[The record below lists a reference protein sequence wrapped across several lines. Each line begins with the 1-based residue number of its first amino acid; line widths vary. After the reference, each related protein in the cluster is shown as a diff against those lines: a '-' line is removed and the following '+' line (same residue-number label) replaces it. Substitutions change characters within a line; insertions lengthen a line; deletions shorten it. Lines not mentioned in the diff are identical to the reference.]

1 MGYNNEYNKFFYL
14 YNPIPIVKNEAAY
27 VINRILKSKKIS
39 YTWGDDIDLNTLD
52 AVNRMRFKNYITRI
66 LENTEVRGHAIEGM
80 MVGLY
85 GGTLN
90 SQKSGLWDY
99 ETNRGKVEQ
108 KYSQNFSENPSIGS
122 FTSALNRLGEENLKI
137 IKNILSKYGDDR
149 MNIFYVNDEGLTEYK
164 VKILEEIISDF
175 VAVTSAD
182 DEKITTYYLTKEQC
196 INYFVDAK
204 NISAA
209 RKKNTNELR
218 VKGSL
223 FINNG
228 ESFEIKF
235 PQVTDEEYEKY
246 LKVNS
251 GELEVS
257 RIFGPYHNKIRP
269 DILNWINTNKD
280 EFKNLVN
287 SYLK

>member
-14 YNPIPIVKNEAAY
+14 YNPIPIVKNEAAN
-27 VINRILKSKKIS
+27 VINRILKSKKMS
-39 YTWGDDIDLNTLD
+39 YTWGEDIDLNTLD

-85 GGTLN
+85 GGNLN

-99 ETNRGKVEQ
+99 ETSRGKVEQ

-122 FTSALNRLGEENLKI
+122 FTSALNRIGDENLKI

-149 MNIFYVNDEGLTEYK
+149 MNIFYVNDEELTEYK
-164 VKILEEIISDF
+164 VKILEDVISDF

-182 DEKITTYYLTKEQC
+182 DEKITTYYLTKQQC
-196 INYFVDAK
+196 ITYFVDAK

-246 LKVNS
+246 LKVNEKEAS
-251 GELEVS
+251 VS
-257 RIFGPYHNKIRP
+257 KIFGPYYNKIRP
-269 DILNWINTNKD
+269 DILNWINNNKE

-287 SYLK
+287 IHLK

>member
-1 MGYNNEYNKFFYL
+1 MGNNNEYNKFFYL
-14 YNPIPIVKNEAAY
+14 YNPIPIVKNEAAF
-27 VINRILKSKKIS
+27 VINKILKSKKIS
-39 YTWGDDIDLNTLD
+39 YTWGENIDLNELD
-52 AVNRMRFKNYITRI
+52 AVNRMRFKNYINRI

-85 GGTLN
+85 GGVLN

-99 ETNRGKVEQ
+99 ETSKGKVEQ
-108 KYSQNFSENPSIGS
+108 KYSQDFSENPSIGS
-122 FTSALNRLGEENLKI
+122 FTSALNRLGDENLKI
-137 IKNILSKYGDDR
+137 IKNILSQYGDER
-149 MNIFYVNDEGLTEYK
+149 MNIFYVNDEELIDFK
-164 VKILEEIISDF
+164 VRILQDVISDF

-182 DEKITTYYLTKEQC
+182 GEKIKTYYLTKEQC
-196 INYFVDAK
+196 ITYFVDAK

-223 FINNG
+223 FVNYG
-228 ESFEIKF
+228 QSFEIKF

-246 LKVNS
+246 LKVSENES
-251 GELEVS
+251 MVS

-269 DILNWINTNKD
+269 DILNWINDNKE